1 MTIHEIARLTGVSIA
16 TVSRVING
24 TGRVG
29 AVTREKVQACIAE
42 QGFTL
47 NRHASS
53 LRSARS
59 NLLLALVPDLGN
71 PFYAEVIRGIN
82 NVARRQ
88 GYSLLVCDTGAEAEA
103 GRTFYEMLKNHQADG
118 VICLDPETTQ
128 HALAQDAALMPWV
141 ACCEFDRDAAVP
153 YVGIDNA
160 EAARAAVSY
169 LIGRGY
175 QRVALING
183 DPRFLYARERERGF
197 REALEQASL
206 QPMLDG
212 IVVAGDVGMEDGRL
226 AASQLLALKV
236 RPDAILAASD
246 MLAIGAML
254 AIREARLS
262 IPQDVA
268 VMGFDNIPFSAATQP
283 ALSTVAQ
290 PSLRLGESAAK
301 LLLNKINNPN
311 QPSSGVLLEHE
322 LVVRGS
328 T

>member
-29 AVTREKVQACIAE
+29 AATREKVQACIAE
-42 QGFTL
+42 HSFSL

-59 NLLLALVPDLGN
+59 HLLLALVPDLGN

-82 NVARRQ
+82 AAARRQ
-88 GYSLLVCDTGAEAEA
+88 GYNVLVCDTGAQVDNE
-103 GRTFYEMLKNHQADG
+103 RRFFEMLKNHQADG

-128 HALAQDAALMPWV
+128 HALGQDAALLPWV
-141 ACCEFDRDAAVP
+141 ACCEFDRKAAVP

-160 EAARAAVSY
+160 DAAHAAVAY

-175 QRVALING
+175 RRIALING
-183 DPRFLYARERERGF
+183 DPRFLYARERERGY
-197 REALEQASL
+197 RQALTDAGL
-206 QPMLDG
+206 HAPAG
-212 IVVAGDVGMEDGRL
+212 GVVIAGDVAMEDGRL
-226 AASQLLALKV
+226 AAARLLALTE

-254 AIREARLS
+254 AIREVGLR
-262 IPQDVA
+262 IPTDIA
-268 VMGFDNIPFSAATQP
+268 VMGFDNIPFACATQP
-283 ALSTVAQ
+283 GLSTVAQ
-290 PSLRLGESAAK
+290 PSVRLGECAAK
-301 LLLNKINNPN
+301 LLLDKINHPD

-322 LVVRGS
+322 LIVRGS